1 MLSLLSS
8 QILNFIIVLFAAS
21 PYALSFA
28 TASKNPPSVWRGGSQ
43 VFLKS
48 FLKRAPNL
56 DEKDGKE
63 S

>member
-28 TASKNPPSVWRGGSQ
+28 TASKNPPSV
-43 VFLKS
+43 
-48 FLKRAPNL
+48 
-56 DEKDGKE
+56 
-63 S
+63 